1 MQSFDRSI
9 FHSTSN
15 SLGFSLAAQRKIW
28 LIHVCKVGESVTS
41 LRVFVVFW
49 FLRGSLLQDFFES
62 SYWSWMLLICNL
74 SFCFLSFFILF
85 TASYIKYPCAILASL
100 ESTIF
105 FIFIFNNNLKWRA
118 PISFNMSRRLCDEIS
133 PWLCELYSFLLLLS
147 IYEPCL
153 YSILRVVILQ
163 LFTYVHSMVE
173 VKALVCVLILFTN
186 PCCYS

>member
-105 FIFIFNNNLKWRA
+105 FLITIWNDEHQYLSIWVEDYVMRFLLGYVNCTPFFSCWAYMSLACIQFYGLS
-118 PISFNMSRRLCDEIS
+118 SFNCLPMSTPWWKSRL
-133 PWLCELYSFLLLLS
+133 
-147 IYEPCL
+147 
-153 YSILRVVILQ
+153 
-163 LFTYVHSMVE
+163 
-173 VKALVCVLILFTN
+173 
-186 PCCYS
+186 